1 MIKGIKANIFIL
13 GAVYAL
19 AACTFSVV
27 SAQNYS
33 DIALKGRVES
43 ALQGAADLPAS
54 TITVEAMDGVV
65 TLIGS
70 VVCDTCGGARTPP
83 GVRTIQQSLGAV
95 VRAIPGVKRI
105 EFDLNFQ

>member
-13 GAVYAL
+13 VAVYVL
-19 AACTFSVV
+19 AACSFGVV
-27 SAQNYS
+27 SAQNHS
-33 DIALKGRVES
+33 DAELKGRVES

-54 TITVEAMDGVV
+54 TITVEATDGVV
-65 TLIGS
+65 TLMGS
-70 VVCDTCGGARTPP
+70 VVCDLCGGSRTPP